1 MSERTTALVTG
12 ANKGIGYEI
21 AAGLGALGWR
31 VGVGARD
38 EQRRGAAVEKLR
50 AAGVDAFGVP
60 LDVTDDASV
69 TEAARLIGERAGR
82 LDVLVNNA
90 AITGGM
96 PQEPT
101 RVDPAT
107 IRTVVETNVIGVIRV
122 TNAMLPLLRRSA
134 SPRIVNMSSSV
145 GSLTLQ
151 SGAAP
156 EQTAGPVA
164 AAYTPSK
171 TFLNAVTLQYV
182 RELSGTNILINVG
195 CPGYVATDL
204 NGFRGVRTP
213 EQGAAIAIRLATLPD
228 DGPTGQFF
236 DDAGVV
242 PW

>member
-1 MSERTTALVTG
+1 MSERTIALVTG

-21 AAGLGALGWR
+21 AAGLGALGWSI
-31 VGVGARD
+31 GVGARD
-38 EQRRGAAVEKLR
+38 EQRRDAAVDRLR
-50 AAGVDAFGVP
+50 AAGVEAFGVP
-60 LDVTDDASV
+60 LDVTDDASA
-69 TEAARLIGERAGR
+69 TAAARLIEDQAGR

-90 AITGGM
+90 AIAGGM

-122 TNAMLPLLRRSA
+122 TNAMLPLLHRSA

-145 GSLTLQ
+145 GSLARQ
-151 SGAAP
+151 SGPTA
-156 EQTAGPVA
+156 EQTAGPVSG
-164 AAYTPSK
+164 AYAPSK
-171 TFLNAVTLQYV
+171 AFLNAVTLQYV

-213 EQGAAIAIRLATLPD
+213 EQGAAIAIKLATLPD

>member
-1 MSERTTALVTG
+1 MTERTIALVTG

-21 AAGLGALGWR
+21 AAGLGALGWS

-38 EQRRGAAVEKLR
+38 DRRRTAAVEKLR
-50 AAGVDAFGVP
+50 AAGIDAFSVP
-60 LDVTDDASV
+60 LDVTDDVSA
-69 TEAARLIGERAGR
+69 TAAARLIDEQAGR

-90 AITGGM
+90 AITGDM

-101 RVDPAT
+101 RIDPAT
-107 IRTVVETNVIGVIRV
+107 IRTVVETNAIGVIRV

-134 SPRIVNMSSSV
+134 APRIVNMSSSV
-145 GSLTLQ
+145 GSLTRQ
-151 SGAAP
+151 SGPAD
-156 EQTAGPVA
+156 EQTAGPVS
-164 AAYTPSK
+164 AAYAPSK

-182 RELSGTNILINVG
+182 RELSGTNILINAG

-236 DDAGVV
+236 DDAGAV